1 MVVESEVCEAV
12 VDLEAK
18 PSGEQL
24 RRLRQLAQETGE
36 TFGYPSSAGEAEAE
50 IARMEGRPVSS
61 GIEEWMDRVPVRS
74 KVARGARDAASVRG
88 SEIEDY
94 GSRCRWRYS
103 QR

>member
-1 MVVESEVCEAV
+1 MAVESEVCEAV
-12 VDLEAK
+12 VDLDAK
-18 PSGEQL
+18 PSGAQL

-36 TFGYPSSAGEAEAE
+36 TFGYPSSVGEAGAE

-94 GSRCRWRYS
+94 GSRCHWRYS